1 MQTLCSRSLLLFLL
15 LCLVAHPG
23 RAHLSYF
30 GRDFGTFT
38 GLTLQTKTITGQTV
52 ETNYGWA
59 DGADADWASA
69 HYQTYF
75 KFTLQR
81 PATITLSVTSLN
93 VATFLP
99 AYSIYSG
106 VGKTS
111 QPDYDE
117 SGITIEYLISLGSP
131 AREGGFD
138 ALHTWKMGNDDTQTF
153 ADMSTFTYV
162 GHAAD
167 GTSANFGPMEGIWG
181 DGNADGVVSRSFTLP
196 AGTYTVAIGGASYFN
211 QVDANFHGFTAMLSV
226 NVAVPEPSTVGLIF
240 AGLPL
245 CGFLRF
251 RPSPG
256 RSPRT

>member
-1 MQTLCSRSLLLFLL
+1 MQTLRFRSLLLVVLACIL
-15 LCLVAHPG
+15 AQSSH
-23 RAHLSYF
+23 AHLSYF

-38 GLTLQTKTITGQTV
+38 GLTLQSKTITGQTV

-81 PATITLSVTSLN
+81 TSVITLSVTSTD
-93 VATFLP
+93 VIHFLP

-106 VGKTS
+106 LGKTS
-111 QPDYDE
+111 PPDYDE
-117 SGITIEYLISLGSP
+117 SGITIDYLISLGSP
-131 AREGGFD
+131 GREGGFD

-153 ADMSTFTYV
+153 ADMSVFTYV

-181 DGNADGVVSRSFTLP
+181 DGNADGVISRSFTLA

-211 QVDANFHGFTAMLSV
+211 QIDANFHGFSATLSV
-226 NVAVPEPSTVGLIF
+226 AAVPEPSMVGLLF
-240 AGLPL
+240 AGLPI

-256 RSPRT
+256 RSPRY